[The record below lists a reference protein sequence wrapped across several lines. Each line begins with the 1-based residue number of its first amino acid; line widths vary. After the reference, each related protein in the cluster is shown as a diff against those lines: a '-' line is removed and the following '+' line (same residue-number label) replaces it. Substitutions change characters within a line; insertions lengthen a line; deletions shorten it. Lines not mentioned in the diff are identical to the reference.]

1 MAQKKLVGRVASKPS
16 SKKSYVTIKK
26 TVASKPA
33 ATKKQAKASTALG
46 KKKTSPKGFSAKK
59 PVGAK
64 KALPTKAKPASSKSV
79 SAKKIGTPKKP
90 VVKNTKTS
98 ASTKKN
104 VVKAVSKPT
113 AKKSAVT
120 KSPTLKKKPSV
131 VKKTIVA
138 PQPSGSKSVV
148 SNTERSVSHQ
158 KISSAKTKNALSK
171 TSDRSALSPTRSA
184 ETKTGVEP
192 LSPTERYNLG
202 GLFAC
207 AIERAFDPD
216 FKRLRAV
223 LRHLDLPSQ
232 EKDNLLRLSQGFT
245 IPKLFA
251 DGVGEHKVSQILGDL
266 IAFASAEGAYEK
278 KWRDEIRQIGMWLG
292 FFPQQVEQIEQKVLA
307 KR

>member
-1 MAQKKLVGRVASKPS
+1 MARNKPARKASPKVSTKKG
-16 SKKSYVTIKK
+16 SKKKS
-26 TVASKPA
+26 VARKS
-33 ATKKQAKASTALG
+33 
-46 KKKTSPKGFSAKK
+46 
-59 PVGAK
+59 
-64 KALPTKAKPASSKSV
+64 KPASSSKS
-79 SAKKIGTPKKP
+79 SGTAKKGKAVKAASKPKGKG
-90 VVKNTKTS
+90 K
-98 ASTKKN
+98 ASLKKSTGSSK
-104 VVKAVSKPT
+104 KAVSKKT
-113 AKKSAVT
+113 SA
-120 KSPTLKKKPSV
+120 
-131 VKKTIVA
+131 
-138 PQPSGSKSVV
+138 QKSVV
-148 SNTERSVSHQ
+148 TKKKSPVTKKEGPANTKKVAAKSPSRPVSTSLRSG
-158 KISSAKTKNALSK
+158 KPKTQA
-171 TSDRSALSPTRSA
+171 
-184 ETKTGVEP
+184 EP

-266 IAFASAEGAYEK
+266 ITFASAEGAYEK
-278 KWRDEIRQIGMWLG
+278 KWRDEIRQVGMWLG